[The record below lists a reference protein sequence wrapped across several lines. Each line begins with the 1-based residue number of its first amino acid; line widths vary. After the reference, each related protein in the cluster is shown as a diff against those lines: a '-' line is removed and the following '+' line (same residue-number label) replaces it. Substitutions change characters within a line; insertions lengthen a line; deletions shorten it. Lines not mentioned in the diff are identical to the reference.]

1 MGKSAV
7 ESQLQKLG
15 LELPPPPQAVGA
27 YVTVIRIGNLVV
39 TAGQLPWKE
48 GILAYT
54 GKLGTDLTV
63 EQGYDAA
70 KIAGLNALAQ
80 IKSVV
85 GDLDK
90 VRQIVRLE
98 GYVHCGPGF
107 RHHPQVLNGASELLN
122 AVFGDKGRHTRT
134 AVGIHE
140 MPLDSPV
147 QIIVWAEVDEEAR
160 PRRKTAERRLKRRKS
175 RVRARPSKR

>member
-1 MGKSAV
+1 MKKSQAESRLEKMG
-7 ESQLQKLG
+7 LQ
-15 LELPPPPQAVGA
+15 LPPAPQAVGA
-27 YVTVIRIGNLVV
+27 YVTVIRTGNLVV

-48 GILAYT
+48 GKLAYT
-54 GKLGTDLTV
+54 GKLGVELTTA
-63 EQGYDAA
+63 QGYEAA

-80 IKSVV
+80 IKSAV

-107 RHHPQVLNGASELLN
+107 REHPQVLNGASELLN
-122 AVFGDKGRHTRT
+122 GVFGDKGKHTRT

-147 QIIVWAEVDEEAR
+147 QIIVWAEVADH
-160 PRRKTAERRLKRRKS
+160 
-175 RVRARPSKR
+175 